1 MSDFL
6 FARPSILE
14 GIGRN
19 IDLFG
24 VLQAYNYSDRSEDAD
39 MLALKSDYLA
49 LCADANTAF
58 QTLKRSYEQIGQK

>member
-24 VLQAYNYSDRSEDAD
+24 ILNDYNRSQNGREADIKAMRNDIAMLKKDFEVAYKVAIDGNERKE
-39 MLALKSDYLA
+39 K
-49 LCADANTAF
+49 
-58 QTLKRSYEQIGQK
+58 